1 MKKSYIQHSK
11 KCFACGIERH
21 KKDLG
26 YDISTLK
33 TYCRYSEQCPN
44 AHQIPDVDLVELS
57 TESLQ
62 QAIKEHYEGSAA
74 ESLIA
79 MLGKTTGA
87 RLSPALVMHLLKFAE
102 AEDFYSINATI
113 LHILEE
119 HMVNNEITD
128 DLEGSNFTH
137 KQEPK
142 AKTVE
147 YEVHETLPQHMEKPI
162 GETVLIEASKRL
174 AEAMDEKVRIIINGE
189 AVIPAPAEKEPEVIE
204 EVEDN
209 VPDHAPDL
217 KEQYREQVIEEQEE
231 EDDDSFSF

>member
-102 AEDFYSINATI
+102 AEDFYSINGTI
-113 LHILEE
+113 IHILEE
-119 HMVNNEITD
+119 HMANNEISD

-137 KQEPK
+137 KKEPK

-147 YEVHETLPQHMEKPI
+147 QLQ
-162 GETVLIEASKRL
+162 EA
-174 AEAMDEKVRIIINGE
+174 KVQEI
-189 AVIPAPAEKEPEVIE
+189 
-204 EVEDN
+204 VEN
-209 VPDHAPDL
+209 HPDHFPDVQIKVNDKPVEPAPDL
-217 KEQYREQVIEEQEE
+217 KEQYREQVVEEQEG
-231 EDDDSFSF
+231 DDEPFSF